1 MSATLHAAASPVSAD
16 DVDGPADAP
25 AIVFI
30 HGTRATRAF
39 WTPQTAELAGE
50 FRTVAVDLPGHGTRA
65 DEPFSLAAAADVVIR
80 AIDADGR
87 GRAIVVGLSLGGYVA
102 MEVAAR
108 SPGRV
113 RGLVLAGATAEPVGL
128 VRLPY
133 LAFAWGLD
141 TFSGPRVDA
150 ASRWFFEHRFAP
162 SIAGPIVEAGF
173 WPLGGAAA
181 VRAVSRERF
190 RPRLAAYPGRTIIL
204 NGEWDLP
211 FRLGA
216 ASFARSAQHPQ
227 RVVLRGASHLSN
239 LERPATFNAVI
250 RRFARSLEVSA

>member
-1 MSATLHAAASPVSAD
+1 MTAATTVAAA
-16 DVDGPADAP
+16 DVAGPAGAP

-39 WTPQTAELAGE
+39 WTPQIAQLSGA
-50 FRTVAVDLPGHGTRA
+50 FRTIALDLPGHGARA
-65 DEPFSLAAAADVVIR
+65 DVPFTLAGAADIVIR
-80 AIDADGR
+80 AIDEDGDGR
-87 GRAIVVGLSLGGYVA
+87 AVVVGLSLGGYVA
-102 MEVAAR
+102 MEVVSR
-108 SPGRV
+108 SPERV

-133 LAFAWGLD
+133 LVFAWGLGR
-141 TFSGPRVDA
+141 FSGPRTDS
-150 ASRWFFEHRFAP
+150 ASRWFFERRFAA
-162 SIAGPIVEAGF
+162 SIAGPVVAGGF
-173 WPLGGAAA
+173 WPLGGAEA

-190 RPRLAAYPGRTIIL
+190 RPRLAAYPGPTLII

-216 ASFARSAQHPQ
+216 ASFARAAKHPQ

-239 LERPATFNAVI
+239 LERPAAFSAAI
-250 RRFARSLEVSA
+250 ERFARSLDEAS